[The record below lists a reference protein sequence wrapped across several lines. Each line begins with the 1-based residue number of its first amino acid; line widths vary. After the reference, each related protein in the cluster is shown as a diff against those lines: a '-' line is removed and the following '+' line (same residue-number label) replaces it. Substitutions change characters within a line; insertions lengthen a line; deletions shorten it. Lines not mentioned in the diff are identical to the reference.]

1 MMPLERRPH
10 FMSSAAAAWRAA
22 VLVLMVGLG
31 STGCSQF
38 SFVKPDASRG
48 DFRRVAPTVD
58 ISSSDRDRSSMALI
72 LEARGHLQGGR
83 PDQALPLAK
92 QAVRRDAK
100 SADAHTILGHALEQT
115 GRAAD
120 AGAHFRRA
128 AELSPMRGET
138 LNNYGVWLCG
148 QGRAADS
155 LSWFENAAR
164 IPGYATRAGALGNA
178 ASCSRDA
185 GDAAR
190 AEAYARLALQ
200 ADANQVVALGTLARV
215 MFDQARWFEA
225 RAFSQRR
232 LAAAPEDVAS
242 LQLASQIEQK
252 LGDSDAARRYVERM
266 RKLESAD
273 GDADPGELEGR

>member
-1 MMPLERRPH
+1 MPLERHCHPT
-10 FMSSAAAAWRAA
+10 SSAAAARRAA
-22 VLVLMVGLG
+22 VLVLTVGFACA
-31 STGCSQF
+31 GCSKL

-58 ISSSDRDRSSMALI
+58 ISSGERSSDAMSLV
-72 LEARGHLQGGR
+72 LDARGHLQGGR

-100 SADAHTILGHALEQT
+100 SADAHTVLAHALERT

-120 AGAHFRRA
+120 AGVHFRKA
-128 AELSPMRGET
+128 AELAPMRGET

-155 LSWFENAAR
+155 LSWFEGAAR
-164 IPGYATRAGALGNA
+164 IPGYSTRAGALGNA
-178 ASCSRDA
+178 ASCARDA

-200 ADANQVVALGTLARV
+200 EDASQVVALGTLARV
-215 MFDQARWFEA
+215 MFEQGRWFEA

-252 LGDSDAARRYVERM
+252 LGDSDASRRYVERM

-273 GDADPGELEGR
+273 GDADPGKVEGR